1 MKYGLSQITEDEFD
15 RLHQL
20 VLSVFDEGRQRF
32 SPTLATVG
40 TDISWFPQCHRAYLA
55 KHQAL
60 GVTMEDLGARQE
72 EFHIWITPAYVGP
85 VFKFYMTLA
94 HELVHGY
101 AGLKYGHNAH
111 WRRWF
116 YRVMWHL
123 HAAGFIPEPES
134 ELQAVLWGQGIS
146 YNRSGN
152 EFNLVTE
159 AFAKAEED
167 HDKVLDN
174 FWKRTA

>member
-15 RLHQL
+15 RIHSM
-20 VLSVFDEGRQRF
+20 VLAVFDEGRQRF
-32 SPTLATVG
+32 SPTLATIG
-40 TDISWFPQCHRAYLA
+40 TDIDWFPTVHRAYLA

-60 GVTMEDLGARQE
+60 GVTMEDLGQREE
-72 EFHIWITPAYVGP
+72 EFHIWITPGYREP
-85 VFKFYMTLA
+85 LFKFYMTLA

-123 HAAGFIPEPES
+123 HESGMIPTPES
-134 ELQAVLWGQGIS
+134 ELKAVMWGQGLS
-146 YNRSGN
+146 YNRVSG
-152 EFNLVTE
+152 EFELVTE
-159 AFAKAEED
+159 AFEKARKD
-167 HDKVLDN
+167 HHKVIEN
-174 FWKRTA
+174 YWKRIS